1 MTPLAPGKCCVVN
14 TTLFAGLHMR
24 IKYGHFLCFLSC
36 VDESNTIHLKLIP
49 LRDEPLIVQEYDV
62 PVFIQC
68 KNHFIKSQWDLTTQQ
83 VGFAN
88 GRSEQAVFVSVVSH
102 SDMCCSLQILSCID
116 GFRHIQ
122 KIAAEA
128 DVELTLVRIAVQ
140 NLL

>member
-1 MTPLAPGKCCVVN
+1 MTPLVSGKCCIVN
-14 TTLFAGLHMR
+14 TTLFAGLHVR
-24 IKYGHFLCFLSC
+24 IKYGHFLCYVSC

-83 VGFAN
+83 VGL
-88 GRSEQAVFVSVVSH
+88 GSSEQAVLVSVISH
-102 SDMCCSLQILSCID
+102 SDIYCSLQILFCID

>member
-1 MTPLAPGKCCVVN
+1 M
-14 TTLFAGLHMR
+14 
-24 IKYGHFLCFLSC
+24 SC

-62 PVFIQC
+62 PVFVQC

-83 VGFAN
+83 VGLVS
-88 GRSEQAVFVSVVSH
+88 SEQAVIVSVISH
-102 SDMCCSLQILSCID
+102 SDIYCSLQILSCID

>member
-1 MTPLAPGKCCVVN
+1 MVN
-14 TTLFAGLHMR
+14 TLFVGLHMR
-24 IKYGHFLCFLSC
+24 IIYGHFLCYLSR

-83 VGFAN
+83 VGL
-88 GRSEQAVFVSVVSH
+88 GDGSSEQAVFVSVISH
-102 SDMCCSLQILSCID
+102 RHAFCSPQILSCID